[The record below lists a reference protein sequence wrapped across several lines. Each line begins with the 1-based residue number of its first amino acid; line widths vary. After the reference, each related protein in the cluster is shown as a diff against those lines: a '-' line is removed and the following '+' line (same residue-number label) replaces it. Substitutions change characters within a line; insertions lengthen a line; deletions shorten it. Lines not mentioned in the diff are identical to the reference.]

1 MNNRYIDLISF
12 LRNYYGINNS
22 SLKSNCL
29 THNDVKV
36 LFPFIKRT
44 SFDEVRRNYECS
56 HRGVIIMV
64 YDARGSVIPYLN
76 PFIKNIE
83 YDYDEVDNY
92 CDDSEIFELDDID
105 ILSKEELLKIRKS
118 LRKAKAFS
126 QEKNVIQMI
135 RKLKENEPHDYR
147 KRKELLLKESK
158 DYD

>member
-1 MNNRYIDLISF
+1 
-12 LRNYYGINNS
+12 
-22 SLKSNCL
+22 
-29 THNDVKV
+29 
-36 LFPFIKRT
+36 
-44 SFDEVRRNYECS
+44 
-56 HRGVIIMV
+56 MV
-64 YDARGSVIPYLN
+64 YDSRGCVIPYLN

-105 ILSKEELLKIRKS
+105 TLSKEELLKIRKS

-126 QEKNVIQMI
+126 QEKNVVQMI
-135 RKLKENEPHDYR
+135 RKLKENEPHEYR